1 MIDNPDWFRPKRYG
15 YGAGLP
21 LKWQGWALV
30 IGTIALIWGAVA
42 LFPDRP
48 LIIVSVAVPVAI
60 VCSLVAARTT
70 RGGWRWR
77 WGGKDQ

>member
-1 MIDNPDWFRPKRYG
+1 MTDDNAWFRPKRYG

-30 IGTIALIWGAVA
+30 LIALAIIWTVVFW
-42 LFPDRP
+42 FPNRP
-48 LIIVSVAVPVAI
+48 WVIVSVAVPVAI
-60 VCSLVAARTT
+60 VCSLIAAKTT

-77 WGGKDQ
+77 WGEKE

>member
-1 MIDNPDWFRPKRYG
+1 MTGEPDWFRPKRYG

-30 IGTIALIWGAVA
+30 AITIAIIWGAVA

-48 LIIVSVAVPVAI
+48 LITLSVAVPVAI
-60 VCSLVAARTT
+60 VCSVIAARTT

-77 WGGKDQ
+77 WGEDE

>member
-30 IGTIALIWGAVA
+30 IGTIALIWAAVA

-60 VCSLVAARTT
+60 VCGLAAARTT